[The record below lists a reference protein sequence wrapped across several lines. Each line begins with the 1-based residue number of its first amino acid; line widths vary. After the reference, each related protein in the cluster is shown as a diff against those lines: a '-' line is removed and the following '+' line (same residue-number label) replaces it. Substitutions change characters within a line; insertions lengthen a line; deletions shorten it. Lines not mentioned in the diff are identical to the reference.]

1 MENVWTEKLRYRLT
15 HLPPSPPVTPV
26 SLTGHATPAA
36 LPTKEG
42 INHILNSCWKCLSQ
56 NVGYSSYQDTDP

>member
-1 MENVWTEKLRYRLT
+1 MEKVWIEKLRYRLT
-15 HLPPSPPVTPV
+15 HLPPSPPVTAV

-42 INHILNSCWKCLSQ
+42 FNHILLEMPKLKC
-56 NVGYSSYQDTDP
+56 

>member
-42 INHILNSCWKCLSQ
+42 INHILNSC
-56 NVGYSSYQDTDP
+56 

>member
-1 MENVWTEKLRYRLT
+1 MENMWIEKLRYRLT

-36 LPTKEG
+36 PLTRKGLTTFLIP
-42 INHILNSCWKCLSQ
+42 
-56 NVGYSSYQDTDP
+56 VGNA